1 MIPEVRLLIEID
13 SWAYHGEAKAK
24 RMDFARDRC
33 KGNQATRWGY
43 LLLRYPDSAVKHA
56 PHYVSDEVADT
67 VRFELQHL
75 RRFRREDEA
84 IPTDAPMWLWFPK
97 V

>member
-1 MIPEVRLLIEID
+1 
-13 SWAYHGEAKAK
+13 
-24 RMDFARDRC
+24 MDFARDRC
-33 KGNQATRWGY
+33 KWNQATRWGY

-84 IPTDAPMWLWFPK
+84 IPTDAPMWLWYPK

>member
-1 MIPEVRLLIEID
+1 QGSPFRGFTVSIIPGANHAAAVPGFR
-13 SWAYHGEAKAK
+13 S
-24 RMDFARDRC
+24 
-33 KGNQATRWGY
+33 QTRAA
-43 LLLRYPDSAVKHA
+43 L
-56 PHYVSDEVADT
+56 VSDEVADT